1 MSYASEGQLIR
12 EHVEATWVAT
22 DVQYPNISYDPTP
35 GESWARLSIL
45 PLTAFRLCIGDP
57 PTKRRHV
64 SQAVFQVFVP
74 PDKGD
79 GDARV
84 LVDTAT
90 AMLRDPGLSGLK
102 FREPEVQYEG
112 LDAFGWVGWTVSAAF
127 ERDEVI

>member
-35 GESWARLSIL
+35 GKSWARLSIL
-45 PLTAFRLCIGDP
+45 PLTAFRLSIGKP
-57 PTKRRHV
+57 PTRRRHV
-64 SQAVFQVFVP
+64 SQAVFQLFVP
-74 PDKGD
+74 PDTGD
-79 GDARV
+79 GEIRALTD
-84 LVDTAT
+84 LAT

-102 FREPEVQYEG
+102 FREPVPQYEG
-112 LDAFGWVGWTVSAAF
+112 LDAFGWVVTTVSATF